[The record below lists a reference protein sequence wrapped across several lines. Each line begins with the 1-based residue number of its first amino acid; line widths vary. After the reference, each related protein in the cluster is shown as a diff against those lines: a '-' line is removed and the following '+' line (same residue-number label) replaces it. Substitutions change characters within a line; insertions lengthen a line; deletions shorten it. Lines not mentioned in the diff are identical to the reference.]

1 MKTTMRSFTTLNAG
15 RASTAAA
22 RAPAHGFARAARFTL
37 PTAGMLLVAA
47 LLAAG
52 VAAAGWDGSAGRA
65 DRVQIEEWR
74 AMVAQAGEPRAMQ
87 QLRELARDG
96 RGDAQVALGTALLGS
111 HDTGLRDEGLG
122 WLETAAE
129 ADPAARDGATAAS
142 VRQARFELGKARFF
156 GNGGVTR
163 DYGRA
168 LALLRPAAEAGDA
181 PAAYYVGLIYRS
193 GYGVPADPAEAAR
206 WFARAAGQQL
216 PAAQFMLANAYRDGA
231 GVPRDE
237 ARALALYR
245 SAAEH
250 ELPEAVQTLAMAYR
264 TGELGVKRDEDAY
277 HAQWLE
283 AAHALKHPA
292 SAP

>member
-1 MKTTMRSFTTLNAG
+1 MRMFDSLSAG
-15 RASTAAA
+15 ASATVSASISAPARGLARLA
-22 RAPAHGFARAARFTL
+22 RANLPA
-37 PTAGMLLVAA
+37 AGMLAVAA

-52 VAAAGWDGSAGRA
+52 VAAAGWGGGAARA
-65 DRVQIEEWR
+65 DRVQIEQWR
-74 AMVAQAGEPRAMQ
+74 AMVAQAGEPHAMQ

-96 RGDAQVALGTALLGS
+96 RGDAQVALGGALLDS
-111 HDTGLRDEGLG
+111 RDSGLRDEGLG

-129 ADPAARDGATAAS
+129 ADPAAHAGATALS
-142 VRQARFELGKARFF
+142 VREARLALGRARFF
-156 GNGGVTR
+156 GSGGVAR
-163 DYGRA
+163 DYRRA

-181 PAAYYVGLIYRS
+181 AAAYYVGLIYRS
-193 GYGVPADPAEAAR
+193 GYGVSADPAEAAR
-206 WFARAAGQQL
+206 WFTRAARQAL

-250 ELPEAVQTLAMAYR
+250 ELPEAVQALAMAYR
-264 TGELGVKRDEDAY
+264 SGELGVKRDEDAY

>member
-1 MKTTMRSFTTLNAG
+1 MRMFDSLSAG
-15 RASTAAA
+15 ASATVSASIS
-22 RAPAHGFARAARFTL
+22 APARGLARLATASM
-37 PTAGMLLVAA
+37 PAAGMLAVAA

-52 VAAAGWDGSAGRA
+52 VAAAGWGGGAARA
-65 DRVQIEEWR
+65 DRVQIEQWR
-74 AMVAQAGEPRAMQ
+74 AMVAQAGEPHAMQ

-96 RGDAQVALGTALLGS
+96 RGDAQVALGGALLDS
-111 HDTGLRDEGLG
+111 RDSGLRDEGLG

-129 ADPAARDGATAAS
+129 ADPAAHAGATALS
-142 VRQARFELGKARFF
+142 VREARLALGRARFLGS
-156 GNGGVTR
+156 GGVAR
-163 DYGRA
+163 DYRRA

-181 PAAYYVGLIYRS
+181 AAAYYVGLIYRS
-193 GYGVPADPAEAAR
+193 GYGVSADPAEAAR
-206 WFARAAGQQL
+206 WFARAARQEL
-216 PAAQFMLANAYRDGA
+216 PAAQFMLANAYRDGD

-250 ELPEAVQTLAMAYR
+250 ELPEAVQALAMAYR
-264 TGELGVKRDEDAY
+264 SGELGVKRDEDAY